1 MSILNGMTLL
11 YILLTVYILAV
22 NFYSFRLIKTSRDDF
37 EAGGEPSC
45 RDGKLILA
53 AVLGGATAIYVAM
66 FAMRFR
72 LGNLLLMIAMPV
84 LAVLN
89 IYCFYLGFRSVYL
102 FL

>member
-1 MSILNGMTLL
+1 MVLL

-22 NFYSFRLIKTSRDDF
+22 NFYSFRLVKTQRDDY
-37 EAGGEPSC
+37 EADGTLGG
-45 RDGKLILA
+45 DGKLLLA
-53 AVLGGATAIYVAM
+53 ALLGGAAAIYISM
-66 FAMRFR
+66 FAMHYR

-89 IYCFYLGFRSVYL
+89 VYGFYMGFRSVWM

>member
-1 MSILNGMTLL
+1 MTIL

-22 NFYSFRLIKTSRDDF
+22 NFYSFRLVKTQRDDF
-37 EAGGEPSC
+37 EAGGDAGGQ
-45 RDGKLILA
+45 DGKLVLA
-53 AVLGGATAIYVAM
+53 AILGGAAAIYAAM

-72 LGNLLLMIAMPV
+72 LGNLLLMILMPV

-89 IYCFYLGFRSVYL
+89 VYCFYLAYRSVWL

>member
-1 MSILNGMTLL
+1 MILL

-22 NFYSFRLIKTSRDDF
+22 NFYAFRLVKTQREDF
-37 EAGGEPSC
+37 EAGGEPTG
-45 RDGKLILA
+45 DVKLLLA
-53 AVLGGATAIYVAM
+53 AILGGAAAIYISM
-66 FAMRFR
+66 FAMRYR

-89 IYCFYLGFRSVYL
+89 VYAFYLGYRSVWM

>member
-1 MSILNGMTLL
+1 MTLI
-11 YILLTVYILAV
+11 YILLTVYSLAV
-22 NFYSFRLIKTSRDDF
+22 NFYAVRLVKTQRDDF
-37 EAGGEPSC
+37 EAGGEPC
-45 RDGKLILA
+45 GKDGKLILTA
-53 AVLGGATAIYVAM
+53 LLGGAAAIYFSM

-89 IYCFYLGFRSVYL
+89 VYCFYLGYRSVWL

>member
-1 MSILNGMTLL
+1 MILL

-22 NFYSFRLIKTSRDDF
+22 NFYAFRLVKTQREDF
-37 EAGGEPSC
+37 EAGGEPSG
-45 RDGKLILA
+45 DGKLLLA
-53 AVLGGATAIYVAM
+53 ALLGGAAAIYISM
-66 FAMRFR
+66 FAMRYR

-89 IYCFYLGFRSVYL
+89 VYGFYLGYRSVWM